1 MESSELKVRVICN
14 PASSGGGYETTSKMA
29 HLDDALAFDTYCL
42 KEKLPLRFPGPTPT
56 AMKRVGPIVH
66 R

>member
-1 MESSELKVRVICN
+1 
-14 PASSGGGYETTSKMA
+14 MA
-29 HLDDALAFDTYCL
+29 HLDDALAFNTYCL